1 MSESKPF
8 IGALALVWILS
19 GCATPAKVANMT
31 PSEISITNKHPHTVS
46 TAVVGGE
53 ETSSLGM
60 SKVSDTRFQ
69 KALTNAILESAVF
82 SDVVSIGGSDY
93 HLRVV
98 ITNLGQPMAGFDMTV
113 TLTSHWELT
122 KQGDSRPFWQSFVS
136 TKYTATVG
144 DAFVGVERIRVANE
158 GAARA
163 NIKDGLQ
170 QLSELSLS
178 SQ

>member
-1 MSESKPF
+1 MESKSL
-8 IGALALVWILS
+8 IGALAIVWIVS
-19 GCATPAKVANMT
+19 ACASPAKVANMI
-31 PSEISITNKHPHTVS
+31 PADVSVTNQHPYTVS
-46 TAVVGGE
+46 TSVVGGE

-60 SKVSDTRFQ
+60 SKVSDTGFEE
-69 KALTNAILESAVF
+69 ALANAILESGVF
-82 SDVVSIGGSDY
+82 SNVVSIGGSDY

-98 ITNLGQPMAGFDMTV
+98 ITNLGQPMAGLDMTV

-136 TKYTATVG
+136 TKYTAKVG
-144 DAFVGVERIRVANE
+144 DAFVGVERLRMANE

-163 NIKDGLQ
+163 NIKDGLEE
-170 QLSELSLS
+170 LSELSLS